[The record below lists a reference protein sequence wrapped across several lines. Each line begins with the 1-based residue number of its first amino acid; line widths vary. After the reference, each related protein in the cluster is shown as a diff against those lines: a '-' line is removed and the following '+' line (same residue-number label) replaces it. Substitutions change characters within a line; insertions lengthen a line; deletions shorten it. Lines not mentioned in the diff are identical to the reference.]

1 MTHCISPSEYYNDYY
16 NNGSFNKI
24 NLQLHASSKV
34 SNPYSFSIKSNT
46 NFSGGVQ
53 AALPAT
59 ETLLARTIHSGLLQI
74 NIPNGVNVLKVMFDD
89 TNDGFYEEDPPYGWL
104 YNNLNKKYWVTLQG
118 SGMDSTAWEI
128 LYVGV
133 TPNKSYT
140 LNVEFGHSGGLK
152 LCYSAE
158 INTHTP
164 NVTDY

>member
-16 NNGSFNKI
+16 NNDSFNKI

-46 NFSGGVQ
+46 SFSGDIQ

-59 ETLLARTIHSGLLQI
+59 ETLLARTTYSGLLQI
-74 NIPNGVNVLKVMFDD
+74 NIPNGVNVLKVIFDD
-89 TNDGFYEEDPPYGWL
+89 TSDFFEEDPPYGDL
-104 YNNLNKKYWVTLQG
+104 YNNSNKKYWSTLQG
-118 SGMDSTAWEI
+118 SGADSTAWEI

-140 LNVEFGHSGGLK
+140 LNVNFGHSGGLE
-152 LCYSAE
+152 LRYSSK
-158 INTHTP
+158 INTHT
-164 NVTDY
+164 VDVADY